1 MQLLG
6 KDSELQCPVICIK
19 ELLSTPGVY
28 RQDQTL
34 WFRDNMKCYFYTRS
48 QLVAWVS
55 GKYSRLE
62 SEGYSQFHFLS
73 DSEQV
78 LPSVIHL
85 SSCPQHLTFIIIFII
100 VIVIVIVFII
110 TMTY

>member
-1 MQLLG
+1 M
-6 KDSELQCPVICIK
+6 ICIK

-28 RQDQTL
+28 HQDQTL
-34 WFRDNMKCYFYTRS
+34 WFRENMKCCFYTRC
-48 QLVAWVS
+48 QLVAWIR

-62 SEGYSQFHFLS
+62 SEGCSQFHFLS

-85 SSCPQHLTFIIIFII
+85 SSCPQHLTFIIIIFII
-100 VIVIVIVFII
+100 VIVIVIVIVVII